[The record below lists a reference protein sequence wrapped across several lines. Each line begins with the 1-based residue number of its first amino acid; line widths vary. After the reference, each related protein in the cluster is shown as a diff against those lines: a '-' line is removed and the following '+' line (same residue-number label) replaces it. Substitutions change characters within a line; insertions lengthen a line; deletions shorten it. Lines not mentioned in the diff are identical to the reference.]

1 MKTRG
6 TLSAVPLL
14 VVLFLASSNLW
25 AQQAANP
32 PAAPD
37 TKKLDPAVNPY
48 RAEFVISEVQD
59 GKAINAR
66 HFSMNLNAGRKQT
79 VKIGSR
85 VPFESKQGS
94 GTALQYLDVGTNID
108 CRLMERENGLGLDVS
123 ADVSSMAEHSDPPLI
138 RQFKIESST
147 VATLGKPAI
156 IGSADV
162 PDSNQQF
169 QLEVTVTKV
178 KF

>member
-1 MKTRG
+1 MKTYG
-6 TLSAVPLL
+6 ALSIPLL
-14 VVLFLASSNLW
+14 MVFCLFSSNLW
-25 AQQAANP
+25 AQEAANP
-32 PAAPD
+32 PAAPA
-37 TKKLDPAVNPY
+37 KLGEAVNPY
-48 RAEFVISEVQD
+48 HAEFVLSEFQD
-59 GKAINAR
+59 GKTVNTR

-79 VKIGSR
+79 IKIGSR
-85 VPFESKQGS
+85 VPFESKEGS
-94 GTALQYLDVGTNID
+94 GTVLQYLDVGTSID
-108 CRLMERENGLGLDVS
+108 CHLVERENGLGLDVS

-147 VATLGKPAI
+147 IATVGKPVI